1 MIQRRGT
8 LWWLFG
14 FALLLFGLVASGVA
28 YNACRAAKVDDGASA
43 SGDAMGGVPA
53 EPVAAKADV
62 PAPGTI
68 TVEPTRIDDVLTNPG
83 MGFAS
88 FHFGWWCNLPPI
100 TYSAKE
106 CAARVRKQW
115 PERYPNSGT
124 AYFRWHWRDLEPKP
138 GEIDFAMIDRAIQSA
153 NELGMTL
160 SFRVMTVADG
170 GSGVPDWLTGA
181 PYNASGQWLPGDGGK
196 IFWPDYRDAT
206 FQREHARLISALGA
220 RYNGHPAVDHVDIGT
235 VGCWGEWNAACLS
248 NVDGLIDAY
257 KPAGRKERKQI
268 VTALTQLIDH
278 HLSAFSKTPVVM
290 LGLDEEHVDIMLHAT
305 QGGAGWRAD
314 CWGDWGLWGG
324 SWSHQGKL
332 YPPMIA
338 AAKAADPG
346 FVDVWKKAPVQLEI
360 CGTLARWHELGWTAS
375 KPSGEVYKS
384 FQWALGQHAS
394 LLNAKSKPVPA
405 SYVAPIDAL
414 LKRNGYRFVVDRVNH
429 SGTVRAG
436 SSVHFSTDWRNVGV
450 APAYLP
456 RTLTYRLRGPSKVVT
471 QASAQDTRTWLPGSW
486 KVRDSIRIPSDLP
499 KGTYQ
504 IDLALLDR
512 DGTAPDTKALPPLFL
527 GTAGRRSDG
536 WYRVSELTVD

>member
-160 SFRVMTVADG
+160 SFRDVLIIARALYHD
-170 GSGVPDWLTGA
+170 PDVLI
-181 PYNASGQWLPGDGGK
+181 LDE
-196 IFWPDYRDAT
+196 AT
-206 FQREHARLISALGA
+206 SAL
-220 RYNGHPAVDHVDIGT
+220 D
-235 VGCWGEWNAACLS
+235 
-248 NVDGLIDAY
+248 NVTEKLVM
-257 KPAGRKERKQI
+257 Q
-268 VTALTQLIDH
+268 ALD
-278 HLSAFSKTPVVM
+278 
-290 LGLDEEHVDIMLHAT
+290 
-305 QGGAGWRAD
+305 
-314 CWGDWGLWGG
+314 
-324 SWSHQGKL
+324 
-332 YPPMIA
+332 
-338 AAKAADPG
+338 
-346 FVDVWKKAPVQLEI
+346 
-360 CGTLARWHELGWTAS
+360 TLAPN
-375 KPSGEVYKS
+375 K
-384 FQWALGQHAS
+384 
-394 LLNAKSKPVPA
+394 
-405 SYVAPIDAL
+405 
-414 LKRNGYRFVVDRVNH
+414 
-429 SGTVRAG
+429 TVIIIAHRL
-436 SSVHFSTDWRNVGV
+436 STVKNCDVIFFLEDG
-450 APAYLP
+450 
-456 RTLTYRLRGPSKVVT
+456 VVT
-471 QASAQDTRTWLPGSW
+471 GQGTFEALRSAHPQFRLLAEGEAAPQLP
-486 KVRDSIRIPSDLP
+486 
-499 KGTYQ
+499 
-504 IDLALLDR
+504 
-512 DGTAPDTKALPPLFL
+512 L
-527 GTAGRRSDG
+527 GA
-536 WYRVSELTVD
+536 